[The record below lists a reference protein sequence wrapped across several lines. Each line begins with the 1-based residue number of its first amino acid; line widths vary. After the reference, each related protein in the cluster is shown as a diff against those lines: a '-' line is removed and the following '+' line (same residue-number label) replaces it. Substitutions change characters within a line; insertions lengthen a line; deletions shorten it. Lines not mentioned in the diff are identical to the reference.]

1 MQMNST
7 STEEEYDSRKMKLQ
21 EVELAIQESR
31 EEVSKGINL
40 VIQRGDQLEDLQD
53 KSNNLVDS
61 AYQFRKSARKVR
73 RRMYCHKLKMNLLF
87 LFIVLFILWFILSI
101 ACGFDF
107 HKCRA
112 KY

>member
-1 MQMNST
+1 MNMNST
-7 STEEEYDSRKMKLQ
+7 STEEEYDSRKMKIQ
-21 EVELAIQESR
+21 EVELAIQESQTAVR
-31 EEVSKGINL
+31 DGINL

-61 AYQFRKSARKVR
+61 AHQFRKSARKVR
-73 RRMYCHKLKMNLLF
+73 RKMYCQKLKTNLFFILII
-87 LFIVLFILWFILSI
+87 LFIIWLVLSM